1 MPRKATISKEM
12 IKNAGVQMI
21 LEGESLNVRAVA
33 NRLGCSIQPVF
44 YNYATMDDLKADI
57 LTTVSQRYE
66 EYMAE
71 NSKSDKYL
79 PYMAIGMSYIGF
91 ARDYP
96 QFFKMLFM
104 EENGIKTQNGVE
116 KRDKFAYKD
125 IFLLGGNGNAP
136 ANRNVGICSR
146 LRDYDCYQIH
156 RMGRRQR
163 DGNVVRRVQRP
174 KSEARIDRIGIIEQ
188 IKFQLR

>member
-12 IKNAGVQMI
+12 IKKAGVQMI
-21 LEGESLNVRAVA
+21 LDGESLNVRAVA
-33 NRLGCSIQPVF
+33 KRLGCSIQPVF

-57 LTTVSQRYE
+57 LTTVSQKYE

-104 EENGIKTQNGVE
+104 EENGIKTQNSMALKGAITLLTKTFSCSVE
-116 KRDKFAYKD
+116 TAMRLQTEMWVFVHGFATMIVTKYIEWDEDSVTEMLSDVFNGLKAR
-125 IFLLGGNGNAP
+125 LGLTES
-136 ANRNVGICSR
+136 V
-146 LRDYDCYQIH
+146 
-156 RMGRRQR
+156 
-163 DGNVVRRVQRP
+163 
-174 KSEARIDRIGIIEQ
+174 
-188 IKFQLR
+188 